1 MSAWKTTLSVSPDLY
16 CRLADIAKR
25 RGKPVDEIVRDLLA
39 ERLALE
45 PEPEPEPRPE
55 RPH

>member
-16 CRLADIAKR
+16 RRLSDIAKR

-45 PEPEPEPRPE
+45 PEHEPPPE